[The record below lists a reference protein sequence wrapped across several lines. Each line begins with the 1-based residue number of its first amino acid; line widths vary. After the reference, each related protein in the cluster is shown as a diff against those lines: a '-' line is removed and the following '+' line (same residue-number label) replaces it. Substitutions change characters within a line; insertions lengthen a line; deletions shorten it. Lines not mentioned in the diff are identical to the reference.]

1 MIFALIVAAVLLTTG
16 RIGFC
21 SPAPDKGEGEKSSK
35 NIKIVATVFPVY
47 DFTRA
52 VVGDAANLSMLVRPG
67 VEIHT
72 YDPSP
77 QDILSIHNADV
88 FIYVG
93 GESDAWVDVLLGSSE
108 LAGKTVLRLI
118 DRVDAVEEE
127 LVEGM
132 QPEEEEEGE
141 EGEEE
146 EEYDEHIWTSPR
158 NAMTLVR
165 SIAETLCQVDP
176 KNAETYRANA
186 KGYIDEIAKIDEE
199 FKALVASAKRK
210 KIVFGDRFPFRYF
223 ADEFGLEYR
232 AAFPGCHTESDVS
245 AATMAYLVKAVQNES
260 IPVVY
265 TIELSSQNIA
275 KAIAEQTGAEV
286 VTLHSCHTVTRTE
299 FESGVTWLSLMKG
312 NVESLRKG
320 LN

>member
-1 MIFALIVAAVLLTTG
+1 VVAAVLLTTAG
-16 RIGFC
+16 IGFGA
-21 SPAPDKGEGEKSSK
+21 SASGERQGTL
-35 NIKIVATVFPVY
+35 KIVATVFPVY

-52 VVGDAANLSMLVRPG
+52 VVGDAADLSMLVRPG
-67 VEIHT
+67 IEIHT

-77 QDILSIHNADV
+77 QDILAVNNSDV

-93 GESDAWVDVLLGSSE
+93 GESDAWVDVLLESSE
-108 LAGKTVLRLI
+108 PSDKTILRLI
-118 DRVDAVEEE
+118 DQVDAVEEE

-146 EEYDEHIWTSPR
+146 EYDEHIWTSPR
-158 NAMTLVR
+158 NAIALVR
-165 SIAETLCQVDP
+165 SIAETLCRVDP
-176 KNAETYRANA
+176 QNAETYKANA
-186 KGYIDEIAKIDEE
+186 DGYIKKIAEIDEK
-199 FKALVASAKRK
+199 FKTLVASAKRK

-245 AATMAYLVKAVQNES
+245 AATMAYLVKAVQNEG

-286 VTLHSCHTVTRTE
+286 LTLHSCHTVTRTE
-299 FESGVTWLSLMKG
+299 FEAGATWLSLMEG

>member
-1 MIFALIVAAVLLTTG
+1 MVAVILSMLAAVGLYDPCSAEGAPAGSSG
-16 RIGFC
+16 R
-21 SPAPDKGEGEKSSK
+21 
-35 NIKIVATVFPVY
+35 IKIVAAVFPVY

-52 VVGDAANLSMLVRPG
+52 IVGEAADLSMLVRPES
-67 VEIHT
+67 EIHSF
-72 YDPSP
+72 DPSP
-77 QDILSIHNADV
+77 QDILSVRNADV

-93 GESDAWVDVLLGSSE
+93 GESDAWVDDLLESMESSN
-108 LAGKTVLRLI
+108 KTIVRLI
-118 DRVDAVEEE
+118 DRVDAVAEE

-132 QPEEEEEGE
+132 QPEEEEGEAE
-141 EGEEE
+141 EG
-146 EEYDEHIWTSPR
+146 EYDEHIWTSPR
-158 NAMTLVR
+158 NAMALVR
-165 SIAETLCQVDP
+165 AIADTLCGVDP
-176 KNAETYRANA
+176 KNADVYRSNA
-186 KGYIDEIAKIDEE
+186 ERYVRDIGKLDEE
-199 FKALVASAKRK
+199 FRALVASSGRK

-245 AATMAYLVKAVQNES
+245 AATMAYLIRTVRDEK

-265 TIELSSQNIA
+265 TIELSNQNIA

-286 VTLHSCHTVTRTE
+286 LTLHSCHNVTRAE

-312 NVESLRKG
+312 NVENLRKG

>member
-1 MIFALIVAAVLLTTG
+1 VVAAVLLAVAGVGLCAPSTENEG
-16 RIGFC
+16 R
-21 SPAPDKGEGEKSSK
+21 
-35 NIKIVATVFPVY
+35 IKIVATIFPLY

-52 VVGDAANLSMLVRPG
+52 VVGDAADLSMLVRPG
-67 VEIHT
+67 TEIHT

-77 QDILSIHNADV
+77 QDILSVNNADL

-93 GESDAWVDVLLGSSE
+93 GESDAWVETLLESTGLEST
-108 LAGKTVLRLI
+108 GKTVLRLI

-146 EEYDEHIWTSPR
+146 EYDEHIWTSPR

-165 SIAETLCQVDP
+165 VIAETLCEADP
-176 KNAETYRANA
+176 KNAATYRANA
-186 KGYIDEIAKIDEE
+186 ENYVGEIAKIDEE
-199 FKALVASAKRK
+199 FKALVTSAKRK

-245 AATMAYLVKAVQNES
+245 AATMAYLIKTVQEEGL
-260 IPVVY
+260 PVIY
-265 TIELSSQNIA
+265 TIELSSQSIA

-286 VTLHSCHTVTRTE
+286 LTLHSVHTVTRSE
-299 FESGVTWLSLMKG
+299 FESGATWLSIMKG

>member
-1 MIFALIVAAVLLTTG
+1 VLAAILLTVATM
-16 RIGFC
+16 GFC
-21 SPAPDKGEGEKSSK
+21 ALSPRGESGGRVKVVTT
-35 NIKIVATVFPVY
+35 IFPIY

-52 VVGDAANLSMLVRPG
+52 IVGNAADLSMLIRPG
-67 VEIHT
+67 SEIHT

-77 QDILSIHNADV
+77 QDILSVNNADV

-93 GESDAWVDVLLGSSE
+93 GESDAWVDVLLESTGLKSP
-108 LAGKTVLRLI
+108 GKTVLRLI
-118 DRVDAVEEE
+118 DRIDAVEEE
-127 LVEGM
+127 IVEGM
-132 QPEEEEEGE
+132 QPEEEEGE
-141 EGEEE
+141 ERGE

-158 NAMTLVR
+158 NAALLVR
-165 SIAETLCQVDP
+165 VIAKTLCEADP
-176 KNAETYRANA
+176 KNAETYRTNA
-186 KGYIDEIAKIDEE
+186 EGYVSEIAKVGEE
-199 FKALVASAKRK
+199 FKALVASSKRK

-245 AATMAYLVKAVQNES
+245 AATMAYLIKTVQDDGL
-260 IPVVY
+260 PVVY

-286 VTLHSCHTVTRTE
+286 LTLHSAHTVTRTE
-299 FESGVTWLSLMKG
+299 FESGVTWLSIMKE
-312 NVESLRKG
+312 NLESLRKG